1 MEYLI
6 TESQYHYLKQVLSEQ
21 EVVSDELTNKII
33 DEYQRLIES
42 VHENQ
47 KRVKESYIKEFN
59 DPKNFKYFSYPTYSK
74 EWHDGYNRIVKKY
87 CYYCSEQLFNFQSK
101 VLLETIGKDLKV
113 LKILR
118 GSCEPSYSFMFYL
131 AFMCYIFDFEGVN
144 TLRKKINN
152 IFAKYNIKFEVK
164 PGESEE
170 TKIRSFVEKNKI
182 KRETHNYFSVNF
194 EKINPPI
201 TTTTTTEIQKTIM
214 PEPYFDKNTERA
226 VKAECDMTFVG
237 KKGKTTFDRIHRT
250 SDGKFLGD
258 YDKSLSLDFNI
269 RRFCKK

>member
-6 TESQYHYLKQVLSEQ
+6 TESQYHYLKQILSEQ

-42 VHENQ
+42 VNENQ
-47 KRVKESYIKEFN
+47 KRIKESYIKEFN

-74 EWHDGYNRIVKKY
+74 EGRDGNDRIMKKY
-87 CYYCSEQLFNFQSK
+87 CYYNSKQIFNFQSK

-113 LKILR
+113 LKIPR
-118 GSCEPSYSFMFYL
+118 GSCPSYSFMFYF
-131 AFMCYIFDFEGVN
+131 AFIYYIYDFEGGN

-164 PGESEE
+164 PGESDEI
-170 TKIRSFVEKNKI
+170 KIRSFVEKNKI
-182 KRETHNYFSVNF
+182 IKETYNYFSVNF

>member
-6 TESQYHYLKQVLSEQ
+6 TESQYHYLKQILSEQ

-42 VHENQ
+42 TNENVE
-47 KRVKESYIKEFN
+47 RLKEPFEKEFN
-59 DPKNFKYFSYPTYSK
+59 DPKNFKYLSYSTTSK
-74 EWHDGYNRIVKKY
+74 EWHDGYHRILKKLSDYRNRTF
-87 CYYCSEQLFNFQSK
+87 SFQPK
-101 VLLETIGKDLKV
+101 VLIETIYKDL
-113 LKILR
+113 R
-118 GSCEPSYSFMFYL
+118 YSRNDDKWEDSAKLYL
-131 AFMCYIFDFEGVN
+131 IFNNYFAN
-144 TLRKKINN
+144 TKNRKKINN
-152 IFAKYNIKFEVK
+152 VFAKYNIKFEVK
-164 PGESEE
+164 FIKE
-170 TKIRSFVEKNKI
+170 IRYNSLDFKI
-182 KRETHNYFSVNF
+182 KNEKYTFYFNMFSVNF

>member
-42 VHENQ
+42 VYENVE
-47 KRVKESYIKEFN
+47 RLKEPFEKEFN
-59 DPKNFKYFSYPTYSK
+59 DPKNFKYLSYSITSK
-74 EWHDGYNRIVKKY
+74 EWNDGYNRIAKKRFDY
-87 CYYCSEQLFNFQSK
+87 LKQIFSFQPK
-101 VLLETIGKDLKV
+101 VLIETIYKDLKYSRNDDKWKDS
-113 LKILR
+113 LKL
-118 GSCEPSYSFMFYL
+118 YS
-131 AFMCYIFDFEGVN
+131 IFDNYFESTKN
-144 TLRKKINN
+144 RKKINN
-152 IFAKYNIKFEVK
+152 VFAKYNIKFEVK
-164 PGESEE
+164 FIKEIIYKSLHF
-170 TKIRSFVEKNKI
+170 KIKNK
-182 KRETHNYFSVNF
+182 KDTYYFNKFSVNF

-226 VKAECDMTFVG
+226 VKADCNMTFVG

>member
-6 TESQYHYLKQVLSEQ
+6 TESQYHYLKRVISEQ

-42 VHENQ
+42 ANENF
-47 KRVKESYIKEFN
+47 KRVKETLEKEFN
-59 DPKNFKYFSYPTYSK
+59 NPKNFKYFSYPPGSK
-74 EWHDGYNRIVKKY
+74 EFNDGYLRNWERY
-87 CYYCSEQLFNFQSK
+87 SCYYMAKQVFNFQPK
-101 VLLETIGKDLKV
+101 VLLETIYKDFGPKLRHCITYTQILYLLLYGYASTTNTKDKKV
-113 LKILR
+113 L
-118 GSCEPSYSFMFYL
+118 
-131 AFMCYIFDFEGVN
+131 D
-144 TLRKKINN
+144 N

-164 PGESEE
+164 IKGNIEY
-170 TKIRSFVEKNKI
+170 KHQDFLIKNKTNI
-182 KRETHNYFSVNF
+182 RHFPLISVNF

-226 VKAECDMTFVG
+226 VKADCNMTFVG